1 MTLLE
6 TMYIPMEG
14 SSRFADLPIATNSI
28 VKVCCMSLWMI
39 VLLVA
44 DSWII
49 SESRKTRFLNYLF
62 DGILQVVTKNDG
74 PFTSSSLRN
83 TNVGSLESSQL

>member
-6 TMYIPMEG
+6 AMYVPMDG
-14 SSRFADLPIATNSI
+14 SQRFADLPITTNSI

-39 VLLVA
+39 VHLVA

-49 SESRKTRFLNYLF
+49 SDSRKARFLNYLF
-62 DGILQVVTKNDG
+62 DGILQVVTQNDG
-74 PFTSSSLRN
+74 PFASNSLRN
-83 TNVGSLESSQL
+83 TNVRFVESSHL